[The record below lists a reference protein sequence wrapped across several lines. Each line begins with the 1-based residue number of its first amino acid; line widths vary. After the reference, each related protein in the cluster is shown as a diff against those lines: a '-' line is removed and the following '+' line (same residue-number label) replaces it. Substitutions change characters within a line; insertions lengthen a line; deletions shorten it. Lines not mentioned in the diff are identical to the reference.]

1 MRPIIGITTSG
12 RTDSFVES
20 AYYKDFYTTPSLYVD
35 AVERAGGIAILLP
48 PTKPDSMNI
57 TKILSLIDGIIISGG
72 GDIDPQHYGGNT
84 DHEHVARIDRER
96 DVFELALVKAL
107 ADSREKDQ
115 PMLCVCRGMQVLNVA
130 MGGTMTEH
138 IPDIQPDDMHRA
150 DNGFW
155 ATHDID
161 VDGDSAL
168 ATIMDANTV
177 NTYSGHHQ
185 AVKTIGNGLRVVATA
200 ADGIIEGLELETHP
214 WAIGVQWHPEKS
226 AAEDTTQQKLFDAL
240 VAQASLRPP
249 F

>member
-1 MRPIIGITTSG
+1 
-12 RTDSFVES
+12 
-20 AYYKDFYTTPSLYVD
+20 
-35 AVERAGGIAILLP
+35 
-48 PTKPDSMNI
+48 
-57 TKILSLIDGIIISGG
+57 
-72 GDIDPQHYGGNT
+72 
-84 DHEHVARIDRER
+84 
-96 DVFELALVKAL
+96 
-107 ADSREKDQ
+107 DSREKDQ

-240 VAQASLRPP
+240 VAQASLRPS